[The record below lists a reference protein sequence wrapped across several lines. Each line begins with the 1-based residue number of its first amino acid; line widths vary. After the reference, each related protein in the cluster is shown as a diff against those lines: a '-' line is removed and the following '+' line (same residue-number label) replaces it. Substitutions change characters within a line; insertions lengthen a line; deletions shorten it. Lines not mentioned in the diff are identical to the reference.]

1 MQKVWVLTVSVLA
14 FGTLLAQEPPPKEV
28 VENADRRSKIVENLV
43 AAHRL
48 IAFGKGDLGEASGLK
63 DYQSPEALIAA
74 GGIFLR
80 AQKEAGAFEAV
91 DDNGEVDA
99 KGKTPDL
106 TAQAKELFEEARNL
120 VKGNKARESEIN
132 ELIAQ
137 AQKVDDKRGAV
148 GKPRTVT
155 RVLEPGASTELRIG
169 FVPHCPATIGYTT
182 AGGPKQRCEI
192 INPNGKTIYDNTG
205 REGSHSWRTGGD
217 DVKRMFTIRLTNNG
231 KGQHTVTVTTN

>member
-1 MQKVWVLTVSVLA
+1 MRRIGGIGLLA
-14 FGTLLAQEPPPKEV
+14 LAVGTLSAQDPPKDV
-28 VENADRRSKIVENLV
+28 IENAERRSKIVENLV

-48 IAFGKGDLGEASGLK
+48 TAFGKGDLGEASGLK

-80 AQKEAGAFEAV
+80 AHKEAGAFDAV
-91 DDNGEVDA
+91 DEKGEVDP
-99 KGKTPDL
+99 KGKVPDL
-106 TAQAKELFEEARNL
+106 TARANDLFQEARNL

-155 RVLEPGASTELRIG
+155 RVLAPGASTDVRIG
-169 FVPHCPATIGYTT
+169 FVPHCPATVGYTT
-182 AGGPKQRCEI
+182 AGGGKQRCEI
-192 INPNGKTIYDNTG
+192 ITPNGKTIYDNTG
-205 REGSHSWRTGGD
+205 REGSHSWRTAAD
-217 DVKRMFTIRLTNNG
+217 DAKRMITIRLTNVG
-231 KGQHTVTVTTN
+231 TAQHTVTVTTN